1 MTKPVHDEL
10 KCNLTLEDDKIEVA
24 PQIID
29 NTMQI
34 GATHVMHKPKG
45 KMKVR
50 SVKAKVHVKVSR
62 LDKVTSHLYD
72 LEDCTGPEKSLNIDL
87 GLYQMEEF

>member
-1 MTKPVHDEL
+1 LTKPLHEEL
-10 KCNLTLEDDKIEVA
+10 KCNLTFEDDKVEVS

-34 GATHVMHKPKG
+34 GATHVMHKPKD

-50 SVKAKVHVKVSR
+50 VVKNKMPVKRSR
-62 LDKVTSHLYD
+62 LEKVTSHLYD
-72 LEDCTGPEKSLNIDL
+72 LEDCSGPEKCLNIDMD
-87 GLYQMEEF
+87 LYQMEEY